1 MAGDKCD
8 RRTAMGNMD
17 AYLENPNDWAFGR
30 LEAKR
35 KGITYDYVT
44 LDVQQIILATVWSA
58 IVAFFVGRGIY
69 SYTYHVPY
77 VRTKSVEDFLSP
89 LSDDCLYFV
98 PLFTHVT
105 G

>member
-35 KGITYDYVT
+35 KGIPYYDYVT
-44 LDVQQIILATVWSA
+44 LDVQQIILATVWSVV
-58 IVAFFVGRGIY
+58 VAFFVGRGIY

-77 VRTKSVEDFLSP
+77 VRTWSLSSVGEFSLP
-89 LSDDCLYFV
+89 TF
-98 PLFTHVT
+98 